1 MSKRTALTLILT
13 AFCFASSFS
22 QSMDSLRMDISTILS
37 TKNATVGVSIMGM
50 NGKDT
55 LTINGN
61 KHVPMQSVFKFHIA
75 LAVLDQVDKGRLK
88 LDQYIPI
95 SKEDVQPD
103 YYSPI
108 RDSFPDGT
116 SMTLSKLLEYT
127 VAMSDNIGCDV
138 LLKLIG
144 GPAEVEKYLHKNGI
158 ADIAIKHNEATMQS
172 NWSNQYDNWTTANC
186 ANQLLWK
193 YYKNKKKILSKKSY
207 TFLWY
212 LMKATSTGPMRL
224 KGELPENVIVAHKT
238 GTSGEN
244 EVGKIAAVN
253 DIGIVFL
260 PNGNYYFI
268 SIFVSDSMHSYEENE
283 KIIADISKA
292 VYDCFVRM

>member
-1 MSKRTALTLILT
+1 
-13 AFCFASSFS
+13 
-22 QSMDSLRMDISTILS
+22 MDIAKILS
-37 TKNATVGVSIMGM
+37 TKNATVGVSILGM
-50 NGKDT
+50 RAKDT
-55 LTINGN
+55 LSFNGN
-61 KHVPMQSVFKFHIA
+61 AQVPMQSVFKFHIA
-75 LAVLDQVDKGRLK
+75 LAVLDQVDKGHLK

-95 SKEDVQPD
+95 SKEDVMPD

-116 SMTLSKLLEYT
+116 SMALSKLLEYT
-127 VAMSDNIGCDV
+127 VCMSDNVGCDV

-144 GPAEVEKYLHKNGI
+144 GPAEVEKYLHQNGI
-158 ADIAIKHNEATMQS
+158 TDIAIEHNESTMQS

-186 ANQLLWK
+186 ASIILQK
-193 YYKNKKKILSKKSY
+193 YFKNKKKLLSKKSY
-207 TFLWY
+207 RFLWE

-224 KGELPENVIVAHKT
+224 KGLLPENTVVAHKT

-253 DIGIVFL
+253 DIGIIFL
-260 PNGNYYFI
+260 PNGEHYFI

-292 VYDCFVRM
+292 VYSYFVKS

>member
-1 MSKRTALTLILT
+1 
-13 AFCFASSFS
+13 
-22 QSMDSLRMDISTILS
+22 MDIAKILS

-50 NGKDT
+50 KAKDT
-55 LTINGN
+55 LSFNGN
-61 KHVPMQSVFKFHIA
+61 THVPMQSVFKFHIA

-95 SKEDVQPD
+95 SKEDVKPD

-116 SMTLSKLLEYT
+116 SMALSRLLEYT
-127 VAMSDNIGCDV
+127 VCMSDNIGCDV
-138 LLKLIG
+138 LLRLIG
-144 GPAEVEKYLHKNGI
+144 GPKVVETYLRKNGI
-158 ADIAIKHNEATMQS
+158 ADVQIVHNEETMQS

-193 YYKNKKKILSKKSY
+193 YYKNKKKLLSKKNHK
-207 TFLWY
+207 FLWD
-212 LMKATSTGPMRL
+212 LMKSTSTGPMRL
-224 KGELPENVIVAHKT
+224 KGQLPENTVVAHKT

-268 SIFVSDSMHSYEENE
+268 SVFVSDSMHSYEENE

-292 VYDCFVRM
+292 VYDYFAR